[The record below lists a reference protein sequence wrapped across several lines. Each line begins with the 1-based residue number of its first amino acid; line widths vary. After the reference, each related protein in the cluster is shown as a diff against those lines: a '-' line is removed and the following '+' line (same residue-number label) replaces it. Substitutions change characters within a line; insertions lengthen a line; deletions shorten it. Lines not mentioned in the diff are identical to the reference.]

1 MFSRKQA
8 IYVALA
14 ATLLALLPSL
24 ELGAGNTKTI
34 NLSAAEVK
42 RIMLKDGYTVQN
54 ARLKSEVAKQDVPA
68 SKGIFDTHLNADA
81 SHQIDKS
88 AKSSVIYPDSEIT
101 NWEISAN
108 RKFATGTEASVG
120 FRNERIKYSDSLAI
134 NNVPVFPPQA
144 LYEPIIAFTVSQPI
158 LKNAAGF
165 LDRRTVRSA
174 ELGSLAID
182 LATQREIETLVYGA
196 LADYWNLVL
205 IRRHVVSMQKSV
217 NFAQQFLK
225 TTLEEFKLGTAEETD
240 VLAAKA
246 NVLVRKDELLATKE
260 YERAWHESLRV
271 KLGLGPNIY
280 IKNKEKIP
288 PFMKLIE
295 SETQKIDYA
304 LNNRKDY
311 FASKRELEL
320 RNVQLAMAKNERWPS
335 MDLYSSLELNEV
347 DTSYSR
353 ALGSAGSPNW
363 IVGMNFSV
371 PLENRTARANKRKA
385 DLQRARALV
394 ALKDLE
400 NRIANS
406 VVRNYQEVIAR
417 KKIVTQSQ
425 TALNLQIKKLRQEM
439 KKYSLGRSS
448 SYVIVQYQ
456 DDAVKAER
464 ANLEGWLA
472 YKTAALDL
480 LLAEGKLIDTDTN
493 KEEKKAK

>member
-1 MFSRKQA
+1 MFLHKQA
-8 IYVALA
+8 LYVALLV
-14 ATLLALLPSL
+14 TLLSLLLPL
-24 ELGAGNTKTI
+24 EMRAGDTKTI
-34 NLSAAEVK
+34 SLSAAEVK
-42 RIMLKDGYTVQN
+42 RIMLKDGYTVQS
-54 ARLKSEVAKQDVPA
+54 ARLKSEAVKQNVPA
-68 SKGIFDTHLNADA
+68 SKGIFDTNLNADV

-88 AKSSVIYPDSEIT
+88 AKSSPIYPDSEIT
-101 NWEISAN
+101 SWEISAN

-120 FRNERIKYSDSLAI
+120 FINDRIKYSDSLTI

-144 LYEPIIAFTVSQPI
+144 IYEPIIAFTISQPV
-158 LKNAAGF
+158 LKNAGGY

-174 ELGSLAID
+174 ELGSLATE

-205 IRRHVVSMQKSV
+205 IRRHVIAMQKSV

-225 TTLEEFKLGTAEETD
+225 TTLEEFKLGTVEETD

-246 NVLVRKDELLATKE
+246 NVLVRKDEFLATKE
-260 YERAWHESLRV
+260 YERAWHENLRV
-271 KLGLGPNIY
+271 KLGFGPNVNVN
-280 IKNKEKIP
+280 NKEKIP

-295 SETQKIDYA
+295 SETQRIDYA

-311 FASKRELEL
+311 LASKRELEL
-320 RNVQLAMAKNERWPS
+320 RNVELAMAKNERWPS
-335 MDLYSSLELNEV
+335 MDLYSSLELNEI

-353 ALGSAGSPNW
+353 AVGSLNSPNW

-406 VVRNYQEVIAR
+406 VSRNYKDVIAR
-417 KKIVTQSQ
+417 KTIVTQSQ
-425 TALNLQIKKLRQEM
+425 TALNLQVKKLRQEM

-448 SYVIVQYQ
+448 SYIIVQYQ

-464 ANLEGWLA
+464 ANLEAWLA

-480 LLAEGKLIDTDTN
+480 LLAEGNLIESDAK
-493 KEEKKAK
+493 KEENKK